1 MQLIGCALLMW
12 PLKQWVK
19 NKKKLKEG
27 PVVSNM
33 AIMYVM
39 VEI

>member
-12 PLKQWVK
+12 PLKQWLK

-27 PVVSNM
+27 PVVS
-33 AIMYVM
+33 M
-39 VEI
+39 VAWQFVLAEI